1 MNTLRS
7 KINIEELGLK
17 HEGIYIG
24 NKIVQGEYEGQKYFD
39 ISVNKEIFLKQG
51 DRYLSLSDFSNIQRL
66 WRHDNA
72 TGNLLPDEI
81 VVKHHEFPLFTEAEK
96 GVHYAVM
103 LRAAWKYL
111 GGGATIEQVK
121 EFVLKYNKKLLPI
134 IYKHI
139 KQDGLQIKDWWYCGG
154 EFTPE
159 EDLVEIVST
168 TPENLPFTLA
178 AVSGNLVNHNSIA
191 KRVMR

>member
-51 DRYLSLSDFSNIQRL
+51 DRYWSLSDFSNIQRL
-66 WRHDNA
+66 WKHDSA
-72 TGNLLPDEI
+72 TGNLLTDEI
-81 VVKHHEFPLFTEAEK
+81 VVKYQEFPLFTESEK
-96 GVHYAVM
+96 GIHYAVM

-139 KQDGLQIKDWWYCGG
+139 KQDDLQIKDWWYCGG

-168 TPENLPFTLA
+168 TPENLSFTLA